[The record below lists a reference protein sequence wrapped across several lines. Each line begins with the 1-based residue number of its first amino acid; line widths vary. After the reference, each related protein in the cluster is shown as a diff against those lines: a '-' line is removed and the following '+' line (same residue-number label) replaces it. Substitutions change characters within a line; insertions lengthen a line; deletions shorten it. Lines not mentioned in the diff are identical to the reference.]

1 MREAIDQ
8 AVARLNGTE
17 GDFATWKDLH
27 TLIQDQYW
35 RLAHFRVAADDIN
48 YRRFFNINDLVG
60 MRMEMPDVFDHTH
73 RLLFR
78 LLEDGT
84 LSGLRI
90 DHIDGLLDPKGYL
103 PACGQRRRATIS
115 T

>member
-1 MREAIDQ
+1 
-8 AVARLNGTE
+8 
-17 GDFATWKDLH
+17 
-27 TLIQDQYW
+27 
-35 RLAHFRVAADDIN
+35 
-48 YRRFFNINDLVG
+48 
-60 MRMEMPDVFDHTH
+60 MEMPDVFDHTH